1 MQPVVATSHATSSL
15 SFLVK
20 VSSFDQIL
28 LKGQRMIAFVRRR
41 SHGLVLVDSIDV
53 QALTTAFIFR
63 ELDHNI
69 FQAGLNKLGL
79 LLASPFQINLI
90 PKIGKLPIYFKHCAI
105 LNNPQTGHRY
115 TVTPRSKI
123 WRNYATHG
131 RFVPRMAQRHRC
143 AISSIWAVFA
153 DDNNRTPYPSDT

>member
-53 QALTTAFIFR
+53 QALTTAF
-63 ELDHNI
+63 L
-69 FQAGLNKLGL
+69 
-79 LLASPFQINLI
+79 
-90 PKIGKLPIYFKHCAI
+90 
-105 LNNPQTGHRY
+105 
-115 TVTPRSKI
+115 
-123 WRNYATHG
+123 
-131 RFVPRMAQRHRC
+131 FV
-143 AISSIWAVFA
+143 
-153 DDNNRTPYPSDT
+153 N